1 MFDKINSDII
11 NAMKEKKSET
21 LNTLRLLKGAIQLEE
36 INKKTKLSDED
47 IVGIVSKQIKSRKDS
62 IEEFKKGNRTDLI
75 EKAEKE
81 IELLKQYLPEQLSD
95 EEVEKIIDEAIFSVN
110 AKSPSDIGKVMGA
123 LMPKIKGKTDVSKT
137 SIIVKSKLN

>member
-1 MFDKINSDII
+1 M
-11 NAMKEKKSET
+11 
-21 LNTLRLLKGAIQLEE
+21 
-36 INKKTKLSDED
+36 
-47 IVGIVSKQIKSRKDS
+47 
-62 IEEFKKGNRTDLI
+62 I

-123 LMPKIKGKTDVSKT
+123 LMPKIKGKTDVSKI